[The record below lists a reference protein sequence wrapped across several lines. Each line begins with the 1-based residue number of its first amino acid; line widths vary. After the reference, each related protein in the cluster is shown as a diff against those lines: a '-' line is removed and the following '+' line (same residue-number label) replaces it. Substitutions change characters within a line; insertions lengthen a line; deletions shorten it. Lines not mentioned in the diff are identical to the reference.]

1 MSHDVPFRVDEAV
14 RLIAATPGYADVAR
28 DLERIGARGGIR
40 FAPALADRAHAGLL
54 GTITLGPEALEGSV
68 LSLAQ
73 TLVHEH
79 YHLRRQTPFHK
90 TASFWAGVFT
100 GRPVMQAYEHPAYRA
115 ALDFLEAIARAFP
128 EHADEAV
135 AERQAVAASL
145 RAHYGTVT

>member
-1 MSHDVPFRVDEAV
+1 MKHDIPLRVDEAV

-28 DLERIGARGGIR
+28 DLERLAVRGGIR
-40 FAPALADRAHAGLL
+40 FAPALVDRAHAGLL

-90 TASFWAGVFT
+90 TVSFWRGVFT
-100 GRPVMQAYEHPAYRA
+100 GRPVMQAYERPAYQA
-115 ALDFLEAIARAFP
+115 ALDFLDAVAHALP
-128 EHADEAV
+128 DYADEAHMER
-135 AERQAVAASL
+135 AEVTAAFHANY
-145 RAHYGTVT
+145 RT